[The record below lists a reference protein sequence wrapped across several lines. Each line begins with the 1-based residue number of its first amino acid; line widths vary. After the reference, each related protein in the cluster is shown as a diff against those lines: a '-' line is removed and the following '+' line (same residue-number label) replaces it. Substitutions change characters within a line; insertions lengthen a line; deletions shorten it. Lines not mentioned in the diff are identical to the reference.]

1 MFGIPIT
8 PLGHL
13 AHVLFPLPALAVL
26 LWFFGRRSD
35 PNAPW
40 NTRIDVGLSLVCGLA
55 VMGLNA
61 FWMSRYFVQ
70 QYPLTASDFGQYCEC
85 VGVLREGFLTGFV
98 KQRSVVAGLLP
109 SFFARSFGV
118 VDGLFLGALFSHVV
132 LGAGIFLWA
141 RAAHSRLAGVAA
153 TILVGSLAPLV
164 HLTRTVTFY
173 PEMVAGCVMSAAG
186 AMLALRYRRLPFI
199 VCSSLTASLVLL
211 LDVRGLLWALPAIG
225 LTVVAI
231 VLCRGWLQKGAGLVC
246 LLGCLLA
253 SFTIGGH
260 VNWDQSP
267 SLEQQTVYYVDEA
280 LRRYSPDDPNAGLT
294 TGMDFAGSRFVWGR
308 TPPQDIP
315 KTLGFLLTLKRS
327 LPEGIENQEE
337 TRYGRLVHVVP
348 WVAPAAFGLLLAVWG
363 ARRRLWVWLGFVGTL
378 FPFAVALQGTA
389 DLVAHPRYMANGI
402 TMVPVLLGVGFAA
415 LYLGPLAREDRAR
428 DSVVFGR
435 RDFAALIGVLSCVL
449 GLVPSWL
456 SPVATWRAPV
466 SADIEPANS
475 LWHAGSG
482 TKLPP
487 DVSPRCVEYL
497 KIDLE
502 NGLLAGSKLLGWTA
516 TGAPSHAPTLEG
528 E

>member
-26 LWFFGRRSD
+26 LWFFGKRSD
-35 PNAPW
+35 PSAPW
-40 NTRIDVGLSLVCGLA
+40 KTRIDLGLALICGL
-55 VMGLNA
+55 VLMGLNA

-85 VGVLREGFLTGFV
+85 VGVLREGILTGFV
-98 KQRSVVAGLLP
+98 KQRSVVAGLIP
-109 SFFARSFGV
+109 SFFARDFGV

-141 RAAHSRLAGVAA
+141 RAAHSRLAGVVAA
-153 TILVGSLAPLV
+153 VMVGSLAPLV

-173 PEMVAGCVMSAAG
+173 PEMVAGCVLSAAG
-186 AMLALRYRRLPFI
+186 AMLALRYRSLSAVVF
-199 VCSSLTASLVLL
+199 SSLTASLVLL

-225 LTVVAI
+225 LTFVA
-231 VLCRGWLQKGAGLVC
+231 VCLCRGWLRKGVGLGC

-253 SFTIGGH
+253 SHTVGSL
-260 VNWDQSP
+260 VNWDESP

-280 LRRYSPDDPNAGLT
+280 LRRYSPNDPNAGLQT
-294 TGMDFAGSRFVWGR
+294 DRDVAGHRFVWGR
-308 TPPQDIP
+308 SPLADIP
-315 KTLGFLLTLKRS
+315 KTLTFLWMLKQS
-327 LPEGIENQEE
+327 LPEGIGNQKE
-337 TRYGRLVHVVP
+337 TRYGRRTHLLP
-348 WVAPAAFGLLLAVWG
+348 WIAPAVGGFFLAVWG
-363 ARRRLWVWLGFVGTL
+363 ARRRRWVWLGFAGTL
-378 FPFAVALQGTA
+378 VPFAVALQGTA

-415 LYLGPLAREDRAR
+415 LYLGPLAREDRDRGSPVLGPR
-428 DSVVFGR
+428 DG
-435 RDFAALIGVLSCVL
+435 AAILGVLLCVL
-449 GLVPSWL
+449 GFVPSWL

-475 LWHAGSG
+475 VWYAGST

-497 KIDLE
+497 KRDLE
-502 NGLLAGSKLLGWTA
+502 NGLPLGSKLLGWTA
-516 TGAPSHAPTLEG
+516 TESPTHAPTLEG